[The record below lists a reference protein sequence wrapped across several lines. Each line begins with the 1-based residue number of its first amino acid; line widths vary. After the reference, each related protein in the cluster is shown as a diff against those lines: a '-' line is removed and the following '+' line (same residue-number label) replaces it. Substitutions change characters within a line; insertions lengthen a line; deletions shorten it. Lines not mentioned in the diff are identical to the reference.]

1 MASLKFIMD
10 VDDDQPGHPAAAGRD
25 ATRTG
30 APPHSS
36 DQATPVLAYPTQ
48 ASGSDQVA
56 TQPSA
61 ASSRSSNRRR
71 SSASNDS
78 TDYAGYGSGASSSSA
93 GPVLNPTN
101 TPMRPMPNLSSSD
114 MPVKYTPVTG
124 RVSRAKKGVPVHIC
138 EICRPP
144 KTFTRAEHL
153 RRHQLSHQTP
163 GYPCTYP
170 GCDRAF
176 HRPDLLARHQS
187 RHTEP
192 GGDDTSA
199 LRGGGEEG
207 GQSSLAEKSS
217 HLDLANQTGL
227 STGISGGQV
236 MSSDLSAPP
245 SESPSTPDV
254 FTHAP
259 SLQPSNNRD
268 NATNQ
273 APSSGA
279 AAGGN
284 EVYDIIP
291 PSNIRASSASGTS
304 YPSATDSFQQPQST
318 PSVFATQG
326 VSLPSLSIPETNPP
340 ELYHPASPWT
350 SSASDSTYSTPKDDL
365 VDIANPHDTFM
376 SDGPSLDIF
385 GAFGGGYG
393 NISPGGTGSAGGLL
407 AALDLP
413 MTGCGMTGV
422 PSCQQLPRQVLAA
435 VPGYVVVYWQKFHK
449 LYPIV
454 HRTTFETA
462 GEDVLRWAMAAV
474 ATQYLDTK
482 EDRLRGNQ
490 LHEHAWQELK
500 RIPQWNLQVMQAILL
515 CEIFAR
521 FRGRKAVTKPSKM
534 FESVY
539 SRVLYH
545 NPTLFDATIPAT
557 DNAFRPEERWQ
568 AWVDAEARRRL
579 LTACFITD
587 VHASAYQQQKRAH
600 EWDLTTKHISP
611 TIPLSASSASL
622 WDASSAAAWASIL
635 ASDPESGIPTFAQ
648 TSTSLTPSDRDLFP
662 SFDSSAILALE
673 LVHLPRLPTSTPPP
687 PSLSLRRDDDDDA
700 TIEPLTRPRS
710 TPGYSSTTINP

>member
-1 MASLKFIMD
+1 
-10 VDDDQPGHPAAAGRD
+10 
-25 ATRTG
+25 
-30 APPHSS
+30 
-36 DQATPVLAYPTQ
+36 
-48 ASGSDQVA
+48 
-56 TQPSA
+56 
-61 ASSRSSNRRR
+61 
-71 SSASNDS
+71 
-78 TDYAGYGSGASSSSA
+78 
-93 GPVLNPTN
+93 
-101 TPMRPMPNLSSSD
+101 
-114 MPVKYTPVTG
+114 
-124 RVSRAKKGVPVHIC
+124 
-138 EICRPP
+138 
-144 KTFTRAEHL
+144 
-153 RRHQLSHQTP
+153 
-163 GYPCTYP
+163 
-170 GCDRAF
+170 
-176 HRPDLLARHQS
+176 
-187 RHTEP
+187 
-192 GGDDTSA
+192 
-199 LRGGGEEG
+199 
-207 GQSSLAEKSS
+207 
-217 HLDLANQTGL
+217 
-227 STGISGGQV
+227 

-284 EVYDIIP
+284 EVYGISSSEPYDSCYAATPAFSDIIP

-350 SSASDSTYSTPKDDL
+350 SSASDSTYSTPVSDNARNPRSWLARHRSPTGDWPSTHLLSPYPNPTSRDPSRTSLGSTSAAAPLAIFANPFHDSQFSTTAHDPSYDIILDVPMAGFDSTERGGQQISTSTSQVTFRPHHRHSASLSSIRAIAPERSGPLVTPMQAIPDRSTSSNTMNIQKDDL

-422 PSCQQLPRQVLAA
+422 YPSCQQLPRQVLAA

-500 RIPQWNLQVMQAILL
+500 RVSTRW
-515 CEIFAR
+515 
-521 FRGRKAVTKPSKM
+521 T
-534 FESVY
+534 
-539 SRVLYH
+539 
-545 NPTLFDATIPAT
+545 TIRSPDGA
-557 DNAFRPEERWQ
+557 DK
-568 AWVDAEARRRL
+568 V
-579 LTACFITD
+579 
-587 VHASAYQQQKRAH
+587 
-600 EWDLTTKHISP
+600 LTTVTDSAVEPPGYAGDSP
-611 TIPLSASSASL
+611 MRDICPL
-622 WDASSAAAWASIL
+622 
-635 ASDPESGIPTFAQ
+635 PRPKGGNE
-648 TSTSLTPSDRDLFP
+648 
-662 SFDSSAILALE
+662 ALE
-673 LVHLPRLPTSTPPP
+673 NVRVG
-687 PSLSLRRDDDDDA
+687 
-700 TIEPLTRPRS
+700 IFE
-710 TPGYSSTTINP
+710 GK